1 MIEVRKLDIVV
12 ANGMNSE
19 TRIIDIKA
27 VTMKLSEKIRRYQD
41 LALEL
46 KWVWSKGY
54 LYRGWSVRDLVQ
66 NSGLDGPDWSR
77 HKNTH

>member
-46 KWVWSKGY
+46 KWVWST
-54 LYRGWSVRDLVQ
+54 SVKVTSIGVGALGAQ
-66 NSGLDGPDWSR
+66 
-77 HKNTH
+77 